1 MPENLVELTSRVT
14 TQGTTLCFPLGKTL
28 ARVLDRFGFGLD
40 EQVVLRFS
48 DERLEI
54 RRLNTPSAIREKLK
68 HSAAD
73 LRAFTER
80 MRGYARDLP
89 AGPDEEVEPEATR
102 EGELLGMLEC
112 LIADDLDPAVQKLES
127 VDELGGPDRA
137 KKRSRKK
144 ANGRP

>member
-1 MPENLVELTSRVT
+1 MPENLVELTSKVT
-14 TQGTTLCFPLGKTL
+14 RQGTMLCFPLGKAL
-28 ARVLDRFGFGLD
+28 ARVLDRFGFGLE

-54 RRLNTPSAIREKLK
+54 RLLNSPGAIREKLK
-68 HSAAD
+68 RSAVD

-80 MRGYARDLP
+80 MRGFARDLP
-89 AGPDEEVEPEATR
+89 AGPDEEPDPEAAR

-112 LIADDLDPAVQKLES
+112 LITDDLDPAVQKLES
-127 VDELGGPDRA
+127 ADELGGPDRSR
-137 KKRSRKK
+137 KGSRKK

>member
-1 MPENLVELTSRVT
+1 MPEDLVELTSRVT

-28 ARVLDRFGFGLD
+28 ARVLDRFGFGLE

-54 RRLNTPSAIREKLK
+54 RRLNTPRAVREKLK
-68 HSAAD
+68 QSAVD

-80 MRGYARDLP
+80 MRDFARDLP
-89 AGPDEEVEPEATR
+89 AGPDEELDPETER

-112 LIADDLDPAVQKLES
+112 LITDDLDPAVRKLES
-127 VDELGGPDRA
+127 ADELGGPDRPKTRA
-137 KKRSRKK
+137 RKK